1 MPREVEL
8 TCPVCQTFK
17 KITVPDAIFDQNN
30 FGTIKI
36 QVPLGAVCSDHQ
48 FIAFVDNK
56 GIVRGYERIDLLMNI
71 PLKEEDNL
79 ESDGKSGFTLNKV
92 IKKYGLYGVFCLIH
106 AKIFRYPIYIFK
118 NESDFEDLTQLDA
131 LFNSYLPKKYLDLTY
146 PIIFTNKEEY
156 DKLKLK
162 KKQKALLIDFHQ
174 QVFSTPWNEKLKFE
188 ENILKKA
195 LEMIDHDE
203 QLFIINQEIH
213 NFINEAE
220 EVKNIIENVK
230 SIYRKELID
239 TLSEHLNLPRINIS
253 RLGLILYFLDQ
264 RFSRKYSRKVKKKV
278 EEFLNFL

>member
-36 QVPLGAVCSDHQ
+36 QVPLGAVCTEHQ

-71 PLKEEDNL
+71 PLKEEENFQ
-79 ESDGKSGFTLNKV
+79 SDGRSGFTINKV
-92 IKKYGLYGVFCLIH
+92 VKKYGLYGVLCLIH
-106 AKIFRYPIYIFK
+106 AKVYRYPIYIFNNK
-118 NESDFEDLTQLDA
+118 GEFTDSSQLNA

-156 DKLKLK
+156 NKLKLK

-188 ENILKKA
+188 ENLLKKA

-203 QLFIINQEIH
+203 QLFIINQEIQ

-220 EVKNIIENVK
+220 EVKIIIENAK
-230 SIYRKELID
+230 TIFRKDLID

-253 RLGLILYFLDQ
+253 RLNLILNFLDQ

>member
-1 MPREVEL
+1 MTREIEL

-48 FIAFVDNK
+48 FIAFVDIK

-71 PLKEEDNL
+71 PLKEE
-79 ESDGKSGFTLNKV
+79 EIIGSDEKSGFTINKA

-106 AKIFRYPIYIFK
+106 AKLFRYPIYIFK
-118 NESDFEDLTQLDA
+118 NEGELLDAPQLDA
-131 LFNSYLPKKYLDLTY
+131 LFNSYLPKTYLDLTY

-156 DKLKLK
+156 NKLKLK

-188 ENILKKA
+188 ENVLKKA
-195 LEMIDHDE
+195 LDMIDHDE
-203 QLFIINQEIH
+203 QLFIISQEIQ
-213 NFINEAE
+213 NFISEAE
-220 EVKNIIENVK
+220 EVKNIIENSK
-230 SIYRKELID
+230 TIFRKDLID
-239 TLSEHLNLPRINIS
+239 TLSEHLNIPRINLS
-253 RLGLILYFLDQ
+253 RLNLILSFLDQ